1 MNKAMLAATR
11 VTAAA
16 VPVLGLAVAFG
27 SGTAQAAPQDCVITR
42 DLVSASAICN
52 DVDAPPGREYTVV
65 TECWGLAGIPNAWPF
80 MGIGPY
86 RGSWGGSFGPAGQ
99 GSSSCLG
106 PASVGTLTNAYVAV
120 YRE

>member
-1 MNKAMLAATR
+1 MKERMVAAAR

-16 VPVLGLAVAFG
+16 VPVLGLAAVFG
-27 SGTAQAAPQDCVITR
+27 SGTAQAAPEDCVITR
-42 DLVSASAICN
+42 DLISASATCS

-65 TECWGLAGIPNAWPF
+65 VECWGLAGIPNAWPL

-99 GSSSCLG
+99 GASSCLG
-106 PASVGTLTNAYVAV
+106 PASVGGVTNAYVRV